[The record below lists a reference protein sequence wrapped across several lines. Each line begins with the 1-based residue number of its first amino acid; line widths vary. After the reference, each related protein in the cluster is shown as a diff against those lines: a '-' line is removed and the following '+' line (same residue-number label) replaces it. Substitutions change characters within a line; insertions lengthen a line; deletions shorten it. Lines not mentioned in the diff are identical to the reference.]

1 MLEREGLDPEIL
13 DRLMV
18 EVVRQNPEQVVGWI
32 TGKPGSWGFL
42 AGQGVLACRKS
53 LDRSLSALERRQ
65 VWDRLWW
72 LLEQLKARFD
82 GSDAENSGR

>member
-1 MLEREGLDPEIL
+1 MPEQEGLDPKIL
-13 DRLMV
+13 DQLMV

-32 TGKPGSWGFL
+32 TGQAGSWGFL

-53 LDRSLSALERRQ
+53 LDRSLSDMERRQ

-72 LLEQLKARFD
+72 LLEQIKARFT
-82 GSDAENSGR
+82 R